1 MRPKGSVLVVGG
13 GISGVQASLD
23 LANSGFFV
31 HLIEKKP
38 SIGGKMAQL
47 DKTFPTNDCS
57 ACILSPKLVEAGRH
71 PNIKL
76 HTLSEIVELKGD
88 VGDFTAIVK
97 QYPRYIDTSKC
108 IACGACAEKCPKK
121 VENEFDFA
129 LGTRK
134 SAYIPYPQAVPLK
147 YLIDK
152 ESCIWL
158 KNPGRCG
165 FCQKVCP
172 AGAVNFEDT
181 EKIIQINAGAV
192 IISTGYTTFN
202 PQSLD
207 YTGYKIIPNVV
218 TALEFERILSPSGPC
233 MGHLERPSDKKVP
246 KKIAWLQCVGSRSMS
261 RDSKPYCSSFCCMYA
276 IKQAVISRE
285 HSKEHLSAS
294 IFYMDMRTH
303 GKDFEAYYNRAKKS
317 GINFIKARVHNIVP
331 THEGNVIIRYSTP
344 DKKINYEEFDLAVLS
359 TGIETDLSTI
369 NLARHLNIEL
379 DDNNF
384 IKTETFNPSKTSRN
398 GIFVC
403 GNAGS
408 PKDIPQ
414 SVMDASAASV
424 NVSGF
429 IFQSRWE
436 DTVNIERPKE
446 RNISAESP
454 KIGVFVCHCGINISS
469 VVDVKAVSEYAR
481 TLKDV
486 AFVQDNIFSCSQ
498 DTIGQ
503 MVNIIKEKSLNRV
516 VVASCSPRT
525 HEALFQE
532 TLEDAGLNR
541 YLFEMANIRDQD
553 SWVHKDNPEKATR
566 KAMDLVRMA
575 VNRVRSYNALPFNS
589 VGVNKTALVIGA
601 GVAGITAALSIA
613 DQGFPVV
620 LVERKDRLG
629 GHANKFFMT
638 WQGDDVRK
646 YLDNITEKV
655 KNHPNITLKLNNEIS
670 DVKGSVGRFSTT
682 LSDGSQIDHGVAI
695 VAIGGESYK
704 PKDKNLPH
712 NYLYNQNP
720 NVMTLL
726 ELDQKFLKIEID
738 INNISSAV
746 FIHCVGSRIPQ
757 RPYCSRV
764 CCTHAIQRAIELKKQ
779 KPLMKIFMLYR
790 DIRTFGVIER
800 LYTEARELGILFL
813 RHDTEHFPVVTEEN
827 KKIIVLAWDEVLQT
841 NIEIHPDMLV
851 LASGVRPR
859 DDAKK
864 LAMLFKCAINQDGYL
879 LEAHLKLRPV
889 DFATE
894 GIFLAGLCHY
904 PKFIDESVSQAMAAA
919 GRALTILSKDVIPA
933 ESIVANVNIQK
944 CAACAVCIEVCP
956 YKAISMDEKTGKA
969 IVNETLCKGCGACVA
984 GCRSDA
990 IILKNIGNIEIISA
1004 IKAGLEETLF
1014 FN

>member
-1 MRPKGSVLVVGG
+1 MRPKGTVLVLGG

-31 HLIEKKP
+31 HIIEKKP

-71 PNIKL
+71 SNIKL
-76 HTLSEIVELKGD
+76 HTLSELIDLKGEP
-88 VGDFTAIVK
+88 GDFTATVR
-97 QYPRYIDTSKC
+97 QNPRYIDTSKC

-129 LGTRK
+129 LGKRK
-134 SAYIPYPQAVPLK
+134 AAFIPYPQAVPLK

-158 KNPGRCG
+158 KNPGKCG
-165 FCQKVCP
+165 FCKKVCP
-172 AGAVNFEDT
+172 ADAVNFEDT
-181 EKIIQINAGAV
+181 EKIIQLNAGAI

-218 TALEFERILSPSGPC
+218 TSLEFERILSPSGPC

-276 IKQAVISRE
+276 IKQAVIARE
-285 HSKEHLSAS
+285 HSKEHLDAN

-303 GKDFEAYYNRAKKS
+303 GKDFEAYYNRAKDN

-344 DKKINYEEFDLAVLS
+344 DKKINYEEFDIAVLS
-359 TGIETDLSTI
+359 TGIETDLSTVNLANQLSI
-369 NLARHLNIEL
+369 NLDEY
-379 DDNNF
+379 NF
-384 IKTETFNPSKTSRN
+384 IKTDAFNPSQTSRK

-403 GNAGS
+403 GNAAG

-424 NVSGF
+424 NASKL

-436 DTVNIERPKE
+436 DTVNLQKPEERD
-446 RNISAESP
+446 ISSEPP
-454 KIGVFVCHCGINISS
+454 KIGVFVCHCGINIAS
-469 VVDVKAVSEYAR
+469 VVDVKKLSEYAK

-486 AFVQDNIFSCSQ
+486 VFVQDNIFSCSQ

-503 MVNIIKEKSLNRV
+503 MVNIIREHGLNRV

-525 HEALFQE
+525 HEPLFQE
-532 TLEDAGLNR
+532 TLQDAGLNK

-553 SWVHKDNPEKATR
+553 SWVHKDEPEKATR

-575 VNRVRSYNALPFNS
+575 VNRVRSCNPLPFNS
-589 VGVNKTALVIGA
+589 VSVNKTALVIGA
-601 GVAGITAALSIA
+601 GVAGMTAALTIA
-613 DQGFPVV
+613 GQGFPVV
-620 LVERKDRLG
+620 IVERKDQLG

-638 WQGDDVRK
+638 WQGDDVKK
-646 YLDNITEKV
+646 YLDEITEKV
-655 KNHPNITLKLNNEIS
+655 RNHPNITLKLNNEIA

-682 LSDGSQIDHGVAI
+682 FSDGCVLEHGVAI

-704 PKDKNLPH
+704 PKDTSLPH
-712 NYLYNQNP
+712 NYLYGQNP

-726 ELDQKFLKIEID
+726 ELDNKFLKKEIEPKN
-738 INNISSAV
+738 INTAV
-746 FIHCVGSRIPQ
+746 FIHCVGSRIPE

-764 CCTHAIQRAIELKKQ
+764 CCTHAIHRAVELKKQ
-779 KPLMKIFMLYR
+779 NSSMKIFMLYR
-790 DIRTFGVIER
+790 DIRTFGTIER
-800 LYTEARELGILFL
+800 IYTEARELGILFL
-813 RHDTEHFPVVTEEN
+813 RHDPGHFPVVTEEN
-827 KKIIVLAWDEVLQT
+827 KKIKVLAFDEVLQK
-841 NIEIHPDMLV
+841 NVHINPDILV

-864 LAMLFKCAINQDGYL
+864 LAMLFKCAINQEGYL

-894 GIFLAGLCHY
+894 GVFLAGLCHY
-904 PKFIDESVSQAMAAA
+904 PKFIDESISQAMASA
-919 GRALTILSKDVIPA
+919 GRAITILSKDVIPA
-933 ESIVANVNIQK
+933 ESIVANIMTSK
-944 CAACAVCIEVCP
+944 CTACTVCIEVCP
-956 YKAISMDEKTGKA
+956 YKAIGLDEKTGKA
-969 IVNETLCKGCGACVA
+969 LVNESLCKGCGACVA

-990 IILKNIGNIEIISA
+990 IILKNISNIEIVSA
-1004 IKAGLEETLF
+1004 IKAGLDEILIGD
-1014 FN
+1014 

>member
-1 MRPKGSVLVVGG
+1 MHPKGSVLVIGG

-23 LANSGFFV
+23 LANSGFYV

-76 HTLSEIVELKGD
+76 YTLSEVIDLKGEA
-88 VGDFTAIVK
+88 GDFTATVK
-97 QYPRYIDTSKC
+97 QKPRYIDASKC

-121 VENEFDFA
+121 VENEFNFS

-134 SAYIPYPQAVPLK
+134 AAYIPYPQAVPLK
-147 YLIDK
+147 YLIDR
-152 ESCIWL
+152 ENCIWL
-158 KNPGRCG
+158 KSPGKCG
-165 FCQKVCP
+165 FCKKVCP
-172 AGAVNFEDT
+172 ADAVNFEDT
-181 EKIIQINAGAV
+181 EKIIQINVGAI
-192 IISTGYTTFN
+192 IISTGYATFN

-218 TALEFERILSPSGPC
+218 TSLEFERILSPSGPC
-233 MGHLERPSDKKVP
+233 MGHLERPSDKKIP
-246 KKIAWLQCVGSRSMS
+246 QKIAWLQCVGSRSMS

-276 IKQAVISRE
+276 IKQAVIARE
-285 HSKEHLSAS
+285 HSKEPLNAS
-294 IFYMDMRTH
+294 IFFMDMRTH
-303 GKDFEAYYNRAKKS
+303 GKDFEAYYNRAKES

-331 THEGNVIIRYSTP
+331 THEGNVIIRYSTT
-344 DKKINYEEFDLAVLS
+344 DKKIMYEEFDLAVLS

-369 NLARHLNIEL
+369 NLANQLDIEL
-379 DDNNF
+379 DKYNF
-384 IKTETFNPSKTSRN
+384 IKTNTFNPSKTSRN

-403 GNAGS
+403 GNAGN

-424 NVSGF
+424 NASKL
-429 IFQSRWE
+429 IFKSRWE
-436 DTVNIERPKE
+436 NTVDMKKPKE
-446 RNISAESP
+446 RNISAEPP
-454 KIGVFVCHCGINISS
+454 KIGVFVCHCGINIAN
-469 VVDVKAVSEYAR
+469 VVDVKAVAEYAKK
-481 TLKDV
+481 LKDV
-486 AFVQDNIFSCSQ
+486 VFVQDNLFTCSQ

-503 MVNIIKEKSLNRV
+503 MVNIIKEQGLNRV
-516 VVASCSPRT
+516 VVGSCSPRT

-532 TLEDAGLNR
+532 TLEDAGLNK

-553 SWVHKDNPEKATR
+553 SWVHRDNPEKATL

-575 VNRVRSYNALPFNS
+575 VNRVRSYNALPFNTVS
-589 VGVNKTALVIGA
+589 VNKTAIVIGTGAA
-601 GVAGITAALSIA
+601 GMTAALSIA

-620 LVERKDRLG
+620 LIERKDRLG
-629 GHANKFFMT
+629 GHANKFFMA
-638 WQGDDVRK
+638 WQGDNVKK
-646 YLDNITEKV
+646 YLDEITEKV
-655 KNHPNITLKLNNEIS
+655 KNHPNITLKLNNEIT

-682 LSDGSQIDHGVAI
+682 LKDGSVIEHGVAI

-712 NYLYNQNP
+712 NYLYGQNP
-720 NVMTLL
+720 NVMTIL
-726 ELDQKFLKIEID
+726 ELDQKFLKNEIEPNK
-738 INNISSAV
+738 INTAV
-746 FIHCVGSRIPQ
+746 FIHCVGSRIPE

-764 CCTHAIQRAIELKKQ
+764 CCTHSIHRAIELKKKNPQ
-779 KPLMKIFMLYR
+779 MKIFMLYR
-790 DIRTFGVIER
+790 DIRTFGTIES
-800 LYTEARELGILFL
+800 LYAEARELGILFL
-813 RHDTEHFPVVTEEN
+813 RHDVEHFPVVTEEN
-827 KKIIVLAWDEVLQT
+827 KKIEVIAWDEALQM
-841 NIEIHPDMLV
+841 NVRLNPDILV

-894 GIFLAGLCHY
+894 GVFLAGLCHY
-904 PKFIDESVSQAMAAA
+904 PKFIDESISQAMAAA
-919 GRALTILSKDVIPA
+919 GRAITILSKDVIPA
-933 ESIVANVNIQK
+933 ESIVANVNSQK
-944 CAACAVCIEVCP
+944 CVACGVCIEVCP
-956 YKAISMDEKTGKA
+956 YKAIGLDEKTGKA
-969 IVNETLCKGCGACVA
+969 LVNETLCKGCGACVA

-990 IILKNIGNIEIISA
+990 IILKNISNIEVISA
-1004 IKAGLEETLF
+1004 IKSGLEEILL
-1014 FN
+1014 NN